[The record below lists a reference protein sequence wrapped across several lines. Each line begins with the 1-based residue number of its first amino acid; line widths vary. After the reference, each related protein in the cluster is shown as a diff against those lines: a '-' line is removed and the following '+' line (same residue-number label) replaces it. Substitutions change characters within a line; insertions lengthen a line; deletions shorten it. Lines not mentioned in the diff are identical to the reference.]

1 MIRLAVCGVNHSAC
15 NDVARRIRGA
25 TVLSCTIDA
34 LNSPAMNDFD
44 AVVFVGE
51 ASPSAETLRKCVAE
65 GKHLLLATETI
76 LSTPGLDAIV
86 DCGQEADVRVVVR
99 NPDQA
104 LPSRRLIHDELRGS
118 KLGSP
123 GLIRLHRW
131 ESKNASRSLDSAKL
145 PAPLIRDL
153 DLILWLMNAFP
164 NHLYAV
170 ERGADNEETTIQV
183 HLGFPDGSM
192 SLLDYADTLPAGDG
206 HQSLS
211 TICAHGAMYADDH
224 ANRQLRY
231 QGGTASAVPTDE
243 GLFPLTT
250 LIQQFVDELSMA
262 DVCQVGIARWRQVR
276 RLADAVRQSIQTC
289 ASISGG
295 SL

>member
-1 MIRLAVCGVNHSAC
+1 MIRLAVCGVNRSVC
-15 NDVARRIRGA
+15 EDVARRIRGA
-25 TVLSCTIDA
+25 TLSACTIDA
-34 LNSPAMNDFD
+34 LNATAGQDFD
-44 AVVFVGE
+44 AVAFVGE
-51 ASPSAETLRKCVAE
+51 TSPSAETLRKCVAD
-65 GKHLLLATETI
+65 GMHLLLATETI
-76 LSTPGLDAIV
+76 LSTPGLDAV
-86 DCGQEADVRVVVR
+86 VECGDAAHVRVVVR
-99 NPDQA
+99 NPDHA

-131 ESKNASRSLDSAKL
+131 ESKNASRNLDPAKL

-153 DLILWLMNAFP
+153 DLILWLTNSFP

-170 ERGADNEETTIQV
+170 ERGADNEGTTIQV

-192 SLLDYADTLPAGDG
+192 TLLDYADTLPAGDG
-206 HQSLS
+206 YQSLS
-211 TICAHGAMYADDH
+211 TICAHGAVYADDH

-231 QGGTASAVPTDE
+231 QGGMAAAEPTDE

-250 LIQQFVDELSMA
+250 LIQQFVDELSVA

-276 RLADAVRQSIQTC
+276 RLAATVRQSIQTH
-289 ASISGG
+289 ASICGG